1 MKINFSPYLLCCL
14 LAGPAW
20 GQSISIENL
29 KKHVTYL
36 SSDALEGRAT
46 GTKGAQLAAHYLAG
60 QFRQLKLK
68 PLGSKSSYLQ
78 TYTYRLPTNP
88 HDTATTPAA
97 ADQTGTNVAGLLDNG
112 ADYTV
117 VIGAHYDHL
126 GLGYDGNSLDPN
138 PKGKIH
144 NGADDNASGTAG
156 VIELARYFTKNQV
169 REAYNFLF
177 VGFSGEELGLYGSK
191 KFTEA
196 NDLTRVNYMLNMDMI
211 GRLDPTTR
219 RLLVMGVGTA
229 PEWVNLLAGLKTDLQ
244 VKTDSAGVG
253 PSDQTSFY
261 LKKVPALM
269 FFTGQH
275 KDYHKPTDD
284 ADRINYEGEKQV
296 LTYIAAVI
304 RATEKL
310 PRLTFTPTKNNSQD
324 VPAFKVTLGVMP
336 DYVYD
341 GKGVRLDGV
350 SEGKPAATAGLR
362 AGDVVIRLG
371 DTDVSNIQDYMKALS
386 QFKKG
391 DRTAVKVLR
400 AGTEKTVEVTF

>member
-1 MKINFSPYLLCCL
+1 
-14 LAGPAW
+14 
-20 GQSISIENL
+20 
-29 KKHVTYL
+29 
-36 SSDALEGRAT
+36 
-46 GTKGAQLAAHYLAG
+46 
-60 QFRQLKLK
+60 
-68 PLGSKSSYLQ
+68 
-78 TYTYRLPTNP
+78 
-88 HDTATTPAA
+88 
-97 ADQTGTNVAGLLDNG
+97 
-112 ADYTV
+112 
-117 VIGAHYDHL
+117 
-126 GLGYDGNSLDPN
+126 
-138 PKGKIH
+138 
-144 NGADDNASGTAG
+144 
-156 VIELARYFTKNQV
+156 
-169 REAYNFLF
+169 
-177 VGFSGEELGLYGSK
+177 
-191 KFTEA
+191 
-196 NDLTRVNYMLNMDMI
+196 
-211 GRLDPTTR
+211 
-219 RLLVMGVGTA
+219 
-229 PEWVNLLAGLKTDLQ
+229 
-244 VKTDSAGVG
+244 
-253 PSDQTSFY
+253 
-261 LKKVPALM
+261 M